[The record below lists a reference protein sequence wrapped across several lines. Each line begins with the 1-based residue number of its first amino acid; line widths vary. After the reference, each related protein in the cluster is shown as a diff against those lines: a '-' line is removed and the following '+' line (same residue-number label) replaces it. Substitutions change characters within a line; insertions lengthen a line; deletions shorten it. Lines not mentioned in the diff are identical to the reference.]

1 MTRRSSALLVMA
13 VCLALFGLA
22 SMAFVSAP
30 EAALRGET
38 ALTAPKDRAA
48 QAAAISAAVLTVP
61 EIAHAGNSGYALLQL
76 GWAIFI
82 ISLGPAVL
90 FWIYFNKPELL
101 WAPASV
107 PIFEVQGIKPGFRKR
122 KPIETRWKSQL
133 LESICQGMSWHVM
146 ACHGPFCCKMFLYCS
161 YGLRT
166 IKGRHIMLLLWC
178 ASCVL
183 VTQLKEK
190 STLVHHIYD
199 NIWKYVVWN
208 VCLSLS
214 LQIWKCTEHWPDS
227 GFKCLV

>member
-107 PIFEVQGIKPGFRKR
+107 PFFPVNQAWIPK
-122 KPIETRWKSQL
+122 
-133 LESICQGMSWHVM
+133 
-146 ACHGPFCCKMFLYCS
+146 
-161 YGLRT
+161 
-166 IKGRHIMLLLWC
+166 
-178 ASCVL
+178 
-183 VTQLKEK
+183 TQAHWDTLKEPALLDF
-190 STLVHHIYD
+190 STIRTFSHCYANL
-199 NIWKYVVWN
+199 
-208 VCLSLS
+208 
-214 LQIWKCTEHWPDS
+214 
-227 GFKCLV
+227 